1 MLTSAAV
8 LCCGAVLG
16 QAHCG
21 TSYTYAQS
29 YQYPSYHYGY
39 AQTYQYP
46 AYNYN
51 YNYQYQKPYHDVIQ
65 FVAVEDPYEAALVG
79 ARKRAELTAEAKIR
93 PEAELTATV
102 AKLADAVARL
112 EQRAAQPYTIPASYP
127 GPAASPQGV
136 PTPQISEP
144 LPLPTKG
151 QPYAAPEPPYAA
163 PPAPAKTPPPN
174 ALPPLNSTPPPS
186 PERPVGFS
194 SPGGRRLNDKALRV
208 LTVNCAKCHTGSSAK
223 KGFRI
228 FEDNG
233 ALAALD
239 PVDLLRIDQAVYSGS
254 MPPARPLDEESYSD
268 LRAGINEFG
277 PEITALLR
285 QARTTR

>member
-127 GPAASPQGV
+127 GPEGV